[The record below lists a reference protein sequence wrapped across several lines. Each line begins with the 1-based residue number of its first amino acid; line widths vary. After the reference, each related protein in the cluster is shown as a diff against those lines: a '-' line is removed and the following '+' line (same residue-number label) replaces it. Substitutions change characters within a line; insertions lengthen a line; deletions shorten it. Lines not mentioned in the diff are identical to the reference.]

1 MKKILTLL
9 LAFPV
14 VATFMTGC
22 QSEDIVY
29 SGPEYVMF
37 SDSIY
42 TMPVLDAEDATF
54 SVPVAATTTVGYDR
68 NYAVEIVN
76 GKSTAVRG
84 FHFDFVETSNNIVIK
99 AGERVANVQL
109 KGHYANVGREDSL
122 KLCLRLVEPQSQ
134 KWELYGNETQVDF
147 IKCHPFKMNDFLRIK
162 NDADEANFM
171 MYATFPF
178 DTNMV
183 TLTAKGV
190 KKDDKTL
197 MLTDMFGNSGV
208 GDIRLI
214 FDDSDPLDLQITV
227 PEQPAFRES
236 TYGTVW
242 LRSVAQYPSY
252 FNTFDNFFVLIL
264 EVYVPQIGSFG
275 VYQYI
280 FRALSTDESENN
292 NNGAATRSTEKSVFA
307 LNKFNFKN

>member
-1 MKKILTLL
+1 MKQILILL

-14 VATFMTGC
+14 VATFMGGC
-22 QSEDIVY
+22 QSEDIQY

-54 SVPVAATTTVGYDR
+54 SVPVAATTTAGYDR

-76 GKSTAVRG
+76 DKSTAVRG
-84 FHFDFVETSNNIVIK
+84 FHFDFVENSNNVVIK

-122 KLCLRLVEPQSQ
+122 QLCLRLVEPQPQ
-134 KWELYGNETQVDF
+134 KWELYGNETRVEF
-147 IKCHPFKMNDFLRIK
+147 IKCHPFDMNEFLRIG
-162 NDADEANFM
+162 NDTDEANFM

-178 DTNMV
+178 DTNMT
-183 TLTAKGV
+183 TLSVKGA

-197 MLTDMFGNSGV
+197 ILTDMFGNSGV
-208 GDIRLI
+208 GNIRLV
-214 FDDSDPLDLQITV
+214 FDDSDPLDLRITV

-236 TYGTVW
+236 SYGTVW

-252 FNTFDNFFVLIL
+252 FNTFDRFFVLIL

-280 FRALSTDESENN
+280 FRAMSADEAENN
-292 NNGAATRSTEKSVFA
+292 NNGAVTRSTEKSVFTVS
-307 LNKFNFKN
+307 KFHLKN